1 MAGLATKTANL
12 QPYFQ
17 LMNQKPLINYPSQF
31 AFLLGLMGV
40 MMMFSV
46 FLVPL
51 LGSLLMHVPYLQA
64 LKELNRPE
72 YVNVSRFLNTFASFL
87 IFFLPSVVLARVM
100 NKRPFAQLGF
110 NNNIS
115 GQQVLQ
121 VLVITFVSII
131 FSGSLGQLNEWI
143 PLPASLH
150 AKAKQLEEAYKESMM
165 SMANMKNTT
174 DYVLSLIV
182 LALAPAFFEEVLFR
196 GGFQQVFI
204 GWTKNK
210 WAGIIITSILFSVV
224 HFSYFGFLPRLALGM
239 VLGLIFFYSRNL
251 WLNVLLHFC
260 NNALVVTQLY
270 ITSQQGKAVE
280 KTVDE
285 NLPVWWGIGALI
297 VLFLLMQSFRRE
309 SNRVLS
315 AAASHV
321 SPENIVS

>member
-1 MAGLATKTANL
+1 MAGPVTKTANL

-40 MMMFSV
+40 MMILTA
-46 FLVPL
+46 FLIPL
-51 LGSLLMHVPYLQA
+51 LGSQLMHVPYLQT

-110 NNNIS
+110 NSTIS

-143 PLPASLH
+143 PLPAALH

-165 SMANMKNTT
+165 SMANMKNGT
-174 DYVLSLIV
+174 DYILSLLV
-182 LALAPAFFEEVLFR
+182 LALAPALFEEVLFR

-210 WAGIIITSILFSVV
+210 WAGIIITSMLFSVV

-251 WLNVLLHFC
+251 WLTILLHFC

-270 ITSQQGKAVE
+270 ISSQRGKPVE

-297 VLFLLMQSFRRE
+297 VLFLLIQSFRRE

>member
-1 MAGLATKTANL
+1 MAGPVTKTANL

-40 MMMFSV
+40 MMILTA

-51 LGSLLMHVPYLQA
+51 LGSQLMHVPYLQT

-72 YVNVSRFLNTFASFL
+72 YVNVSRFLNTFAAFL

-110 NNNIS
+110 NGTIS

-143 PLPASLH
+143 PLPAALH

-165 SMANMKNTT
+165 SMANMKNGT
-174 DYVLSLIV
+174 DYILSLLV
-182 LALAPAFFEEVLFR
+182 LALAPALFEEVLFR

-210 WAGIIITSILFSVV
+210 WAGIIITSMLFSVV

-251 WLNVLLHFC
+251 WLTILLHFC

-270 ITSQQGKAVE
+270 ISSQRGKPVE

-297 VLFLLMQSFRRE
+297 VLFLLIQSFRRE